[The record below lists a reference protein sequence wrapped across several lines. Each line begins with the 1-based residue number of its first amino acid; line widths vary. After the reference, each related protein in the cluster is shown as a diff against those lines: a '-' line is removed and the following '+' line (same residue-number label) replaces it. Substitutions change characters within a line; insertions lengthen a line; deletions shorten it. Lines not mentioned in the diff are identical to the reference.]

1 MTHQEV
7 KALAGHRAIPPWI
20 MKLVSDAIAIEVAR
34 EREAS
39 AKELDEISKEA
50 KNVAPNGYVWKTI
63 KECAA
68 AIRARGNTTSRGEA

>member
-34 EREAS
+34 ERKACAS
-39 AKELDEISKEA
+39 LCDRFADRMMNAE
-50 KNVAPNGYVWKTI
+50 
-63 KECAA
+63 ECAD
-68 AIRARGNTTSRGEA
+68 AIRARGEIK

>member
-34 EREAS
+34 ERE
-39 AKELDEISKEA
+39 
-50 KNVAPNGYVWKTI
+50 
-63 KECAA
+63 ECAKVCADVTWEGPWKSA
-68 AIRARGNTTSRGEA
+68 AVAMSNLIRARGNKE